1 MCGLCL
7 TVTGCGTASK
17 VGPTGTRLAGRLCA
31 RAPPVV
37 GGEPVAVRPLHADDG
52 LAVLGLAKLADKIRE
67 TLQRWDA
74 GKEYKLM

>member
-37 GGEPVAVRPLHADDG
+37 GGEPVSVRPLHADDW
-52 LAVLGLAKLADKIRE
+52 LAVAVAPELADKI
-67 TLQRWDA
+67 
-74 GKEYKLM
+74 